1 MALLLTDDSV
11 FLHIPK
17 TGGTWVSRVLR
28 ESDLMCFRFSHKH
41 ADMERVLHY
50 GRHYPWQCFRRSL
63 KAGPLLNRRIARSF
77 KFCIVRHPESWYRS
91 FFKYM
96 TSLDWKRH
104 SGPGGDE
111 WHPYS
116 EMYDLVAEDFDGF
129 IEQLVRKHP
138 GFLTRMYRSYTE
150 PGVDFIGRQECLTQ
164 DLIDVLNL
172 RGLEFDTD
180 KVVRRKKEN
189 VSPELRTRKELPA
202 DLKSAL
208 LETEAEA
215 YRLYGYGSLADEL
228 NPAADG
234 RVNSVKSE
242 AHVAVTTSTE

>member
-17 TGGTWVSRVLR
+17 TGGTWVSRVLK
-28 ESDLMCFRFSHKH
+28 ESELMVFRFSHKH
-41 ADMERVLHY
+41 ADMERVIRY
-50 GRHYPWQCFRRSL
+50 GRYYPWQSVRRSF
-63 KAGPLLNRRIARSF
+63 KAGPLLTRRIARSW

-96 TSLDWKRH
+96 TSLEWKIH

-116 EMYDLVAEDFDGF
+116 DMYALKAESFEGFVERLVE
-129 IEQLVRKHP
+129 LHP
-138 GFLTRMYRSYTE
+138 GFLSRMYRTYTE
-150 PGVDFIGRQECLTQ
+150 PGVDFIGRQETLTQ
-164 DLIDVLNL
+164 DLIDVLKL
-172 RGLEFDTD
+172 RGLDFDAE

-189 VSPELRTRKELPA
+189 VSPELQTRTELP
-202 DLKSAL
+202 DVLKSAL

-215 YRLYGYGSLADEL
+215 YRLYGYGPLKDEL
-228 NPAADG
+228 VPAADG
-234 RVNSVKSE
+234 RVNSASKA
-242 AHVAVTTSTE
+242 AHSAVTTSTE

>member
-17 TGGTWVSRVLR
+17 TGGTWVSRVLK
-28 ESDLMCFRFSHKH
+28 ESGLLVFRFSHKH

-50 GRHYPWQCFRRSL
+50 GRHYPWQSVRRSF
-63 KAGPLLNRRIARSF
+63 KAGPLLTRRIARSW

-96 TSLDWKRH
+96 VSLDWKRH

-116 EMYDLVAEDFDGF
+116 EMYDLVAEDFEGF
-129 IEQLVRKHP
+129 IEKLVELHP

-150 PGVDFIGRQECLTQ
+150 PGVDFIGRQESLTQ
-164 DLIDVLNL
+164 DLIAVLEV
-172 RGLEFDTD
+172 RGLSFDAE

-189 VSPELRTRKELPA
+189 VSPELRTRAELPA
-202 DLKSAL
+202 ELKSAL

-215 YRLYGYGSLADEL
+215 YRLYGYGREADEL
-228 NPAADG
+228 VPAADE
-234 RVNSVKSE
+234 RVNSVNSDS
-242 AHVAVTTSTE
+242 HSAVTASTE